1 MIAGD
6 PRSGNPKDNR
16 TIVPS
21 RRPAPQRRMRRVL
34 GAFQPNAVEVEERTP
49 PYLAHIAL
57 YGSLILIAAGVVWAS
72 LSSIDE
78 VVVAPGKLVTVRPTI
93 VVQPLETAIIRTLD
107 VGVGDLVRKGQTL
120 ATLDATIA
128 QADIGQLRLK
138 IDALTSQTQRLE
150 AELSGS
156 TYKAGADSRPD
167 EILQARLFDQR
178 AAYVAAQ
185 LKNYQVQ
192 VERAESS
199 IAARDAEDKLLRERL
214 RASREIEAMREI
226 LVDRQA
232 GSRLNLLLSQDARVQ
247 VEMALA
253 QSSASRIESAH
264 LADKARAESR
274 SFIEEFR
281 RTATEHL
288 VAARDQRDASAEEL
302 KKAVLRQSMVSLT
315 VPEDGIVLEIAQR
328 SIGSIARQAET
339 LFTLIPLDAPIEAEV
354 AVDVKDIGRIGVGQL
369 VRVKFD
375 ALPFQR
381 HGTASGTIR
390 TVSEDAFA
398 RDRTADRGS
407 ATPAGYYKARITLT
421 DTHLR
426 ATPTTFRMLPGLSI
440 SAEIKIG
447 RRSVISYLLYPI
459 LRGLDESFREP

>member
-1 MIAGD
+1 M
-6 PRSGNPKDNR
+6 
-16 TIVPS
+16 
-21 RRPAPQRRMRRVL
+21 RPVL
-34 GAFQPNAVEVEERTP
+34 GAFQPNAVEVEERAP
-49 PYLAHIAL
+49 PHLAHLTL
-57 YGSLILIAAGVVWAS
+57 YGSVALLAAGLVWAS

-93 VVQPLETAIIRTLD
+93 VVQPMETAIIRSLD
-107 VGVGDLVRKGQTL
+107 VGVGEVVRKGQTL

-156 TYKAGADSRPD
+156 TYKVGPDARPD
-167 EILQARLFDQR
+167 EILQGRLFDQR
-178 AAYVAAQ
+178 AAFVAAQ
-185 LKNYQVQ
+185 LRNYAVQ
-192 VERAESS
+192 VARAESS
-199 IAARDAEDKLLRERL
+199 IAAHDVEDKLLRDRL
-214 RASREIEAMREI
+214 QASQEIEAMRAI
-226 LVDRQA
+226 LLDRQA
-232 GSRLNLLLSQDARVQ
+232 GSRLNLLLSQDARIQ

-253 QSSASRIESAH
+253 Q
-264 LADKARAESR
+264 LAATRTENTHAAEKARAESR

-288 VAARDQRDASAEEL
+288 VEARDQRDAASEEL
-302 KKAVLRQSMVSLT
+302 KKAVLRRTMVSLT
-315 VPEDGIVLEIAQR
+315 VPEDAIVLEIAQR

-354 AVDVKDIGRIGVGQL
+354 AIDVKDIGRIGTGQP

-390 TVSEDAFA
+390 ILSEDAFA
-398 RDRTADRGS
+398 RDRQADRAS
-407 ATPAGYYKARITLT
+407 ATPSAYYRARIAIT

-426 ATPTTFRMLPGLSI
+426 ATPETFRMLPGLSV

-447 RRSVISYLLYPI
+447 QRTVISYLLYPI

>member
-1 MIAGD
+1 MTAGD
-6 PRSGNPKDNR
+6 PRSGA
-16 TIVPS
+16 S
-21 RRPAPQRRMRRVL
+21 RDQRSIAPLRRSVPQRRMRPVL
-34 GAFQPNAVEVEERTP
+34 GAFQPNAVEVEERAP
-49 PYLAHIAL
+49 PHLAHLTL
-57 YGSLILIAAGVVWAS
+57 YGSMVLLAAGLVWAS

-93 VVQPLETAIIRTLD
+93 VVQPMETAIIRTLE
-107 VGVGDLVRKGQTL
+107 VGVGDVVRKGQTL

-138 IDALTSQTQRLE
+138 IDALTSQTLRLE

-156 TYKAGADSRPD
+156 TYKAGSDARPD

-185 LKNYQVQ
+185 LRNYAVQ
-192 VERAESS
+192 VARAESS
-199 IAARDAEDKLLRERL
+199 IAAHAIEDKLLLDRL
-214 RASREIEAMREI
+214 QASQEIEAMRAI
-226 LVDRQA
+226 LLDRQA
-232 GSRLNLLLSQDARVQ
+232 GSRLNLLLSQDARIQ
-247 VEMALA
+247 IEMALA
-253 QSSASRIESAH
+253 QLAAARIENTHA
-264 LADKARAESR
+264 ADKARAESR

-288 VAARDQRDASAEEL
+288 VEARDQRDAASEEL
-302 KKAVLRQSMVSLT
+302 KKAVLRRTMVSLT
-315 VPEDGIVLEIAQR
+315 VPEDAIVLEIAQR

-354 AVDVKDIGRIGVGQL
+354 AVDVKDIGRIGTGQA

-390 TVSEDAFA
+390 TLSEDAFA
-398 RDRTADRGS
+398 RDRQADRAS
-407 ATPAGYYKARITLT
+407 ATPAAYYRARVAIT

-426 ATPTTFRMLPGLSI
+426 ATPATFRMLPGLSV

-447 RRSVISYLLYPI
+447 QRTVISYLLYPI

>member
-1 MIAGD
+1 MIAGG
-6 PRSGNPKDNR
+6 PRSESPKDNR
-16 TIVPS
+16 TLVPS
-21 RRPAPQRRMRRVL
+21 RRSPPQRQMRRVL
-34 GAFQPNAVEVEERTP
+34 GAFQPNAVEVEERNP
-49 PYLAHIAL
+49 PYLANIAL
-57 YGSLILIAAGVVWAS
+57 YGSLILIAAGLVWAS
-72 LSSIDE
+72 LSSVDE

-93 VVQPLETAIIRTLD
+93 VVQPLETAIIRSLD
-107 VGVGDLVRKGQTL
+107 VGVGEVVRKGQTL
-120 ATLDATIA
+120 ATLDATVA
-128 QADIGQLRLK
+128 QADIGQLKLK
-138 IDALTSQTQRLE
+138 IDALSSQTQRLE

-156 TYKAGADSRPD
+156 TYKASADARPD

-185 LKNYQVQ
+185 LNNYAVQ
-192 VERAESS
+192 IERAESS
-199 IAARDAEDKLLRERL
+199 IAARDTEDKLLRERL

-253 QSSASRIESAH
+253 QTSASRIESAH
-264 LADKARAESR
+264 LADKARAERR

-288 VAARDQRDASAEEL
+288 VEARDQRDASAEEL
-302 KKAVLRQSMVSLT
+302 KKAVLRRSMISLT

-354 AVDVKDIGRIGVGQL
+354 AVDVKDIGRVGIGQP
-369 VRVKFD
+369 VRLKFD

-381 HGTASGTIR
+381 YGTASGTIR
-390 TVSEDAFA
+390 TLSEDAFA
-398 RDRTADRGS
+398 RDRTTDRAS
-407 ATPAGYYKARITLT
+407 TAPAGYYKARITLV

-426 ATPTTFRMLPGLSI
+426 SAPSTFRMLPGLSV

-459 LRGLDESFREP
+459 VRGLDESFREP